1 LPVNKIVAHYSN
13 GAILK
18 GATIDF
24 FPNKPV
30 FHLIGGGI
38 LGEEVSRIWVDNLK
52 GVFFVKSYDGNRNY
66 NEIKEF
72 VNNPSAGKRIKVK
85 FKDGE
90 VICGYTH
97 AINFENLGFF
107 VVPID
112 PKSNNER
119 IFAIFS
125 SIKKLETDY
134 IFLLKRVGFEKN
146 QDLWDKFF

>member
-1 LPVNKIVAHYSN
+1 MI
-13 GAILK
+13 
-18 GATIDF
+18 
-24 FPNKPV
+24 
-30 FHLIGGGI
+30 
-38 LGEEVSRIWVDNLK
+38 
-52 GVFFVKSYDGNRNY
+52 
-66 NEIKEF
+66 
-72 VNNPSAGKRIKVK
+72 
-85 FKDGE
+85 
-90 VICGYTH
+90 
-97 AINFENLGFF
+97 ENLGFF